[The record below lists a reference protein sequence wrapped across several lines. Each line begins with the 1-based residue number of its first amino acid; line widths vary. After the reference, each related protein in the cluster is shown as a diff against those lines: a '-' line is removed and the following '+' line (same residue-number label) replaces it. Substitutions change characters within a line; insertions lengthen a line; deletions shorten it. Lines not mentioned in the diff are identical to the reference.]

1 MPDSFGAVTVEGLTE
16 LTRACDELADRIPFA
31 LRDELGSR
39 VGEPVARETRS
50 MFVSADLG
58 SPASSRLKTADGVK
72 TQVTKAGEVLV
83 IQTLRK
89 SRKPGRRRHN
99 YGRLQ
104 LQHGFWPALDAREPE
119 TVREIGLIV
128 DEANRQHW

>member
-39 VGEPVARETRS
+39 VGEPVAREARG
-50 MFVSADLG
+50 MFVGADLA
-58 SPASSRLKTADGVK
+58 SPASSRLKTADGIK
-72 TQVTKAGEVLV
+72 TQVTAAGEVLV

-99 YGRLQ
+99 FGSLQ
-104 LQHGFWPALDAREPE
+104 LKHGFFPAQDAMADNS
-119 TVREIGLIV
+119 VRAIGQIV